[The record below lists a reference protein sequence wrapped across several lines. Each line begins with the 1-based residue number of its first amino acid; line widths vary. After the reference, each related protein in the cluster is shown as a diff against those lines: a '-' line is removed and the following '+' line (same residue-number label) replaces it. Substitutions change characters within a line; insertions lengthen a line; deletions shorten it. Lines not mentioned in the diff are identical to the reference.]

1 MPVNDRGLTL
11 AEILVALAVV
21 GIGLV
26 GLLAVVP
33 VATYG
38 VQEGNQL
45 STATFLAEQG
55 LEQVRN
61 AVWIRVGGVERDCLG
76 IGPTSAPTSPS
87 CQRSAPTACSVG
99 TPCTTFPDEPSVS
112 GYPGYSRTTRI
123 IDCGTTACGG
133 VMNSNLRLVIINV
146 SYRPMTATGVAVT
159 PKTVR
164 LSLLIA
170 KRQ

>member
-1 MPVNDRGLTL
+1 MLVNDRGLTL
-11 AEILVALAVV
+11 AEILVALAIV
-21 GIGLV
+21 GVGLV

-38 VQEGNQL
+38 VQEGSQL

-61 AVWIRVGGVERDCLG
+61 AVWTQVSDKDCLG
-76 IGPTSAPTSPS
+76 VGPTAAPTSTRCDRTP
-87 CQRSAPTACSVG
+87 CTIG
-99 TPCTTFPDEPSVS
+99 TLCTTFPDEPSVT
-112 GYPGYSRTTRI
+112 GYPTYSRSVRV

-133 VMNSNLRLVIINV
+133 VVDANLRLAIVNV
-146 SYRPMTATGVAVT
+146 SYRPMTATGVAPT

>member
-1 MPVNDRGLTL
+1 MSVNERGLTL
-11 AEILVALAVV
+11 AEVLVALAII

-61 AVWIRVGGVERDCLG
+61 AVWTQVGNLDCLG
-76 IGPTSAPTSPS
+76 VGPTAAPTSTRCDRNS
-87 CQRSAPTACSVG
+87 CTVG
-99 TPCTTFPDEPSVS
+99 VPCTTFPDEPSVT
-112 GYPGYSRTTRI
+112 GYPSYSRIVRV
-123 IDCGTTACGG
+123 IDCGATACGG
-133 VMNSNLRLVIINV
+133 VTDSNLRLAIVNV
-146 SYRPMTATGVAVT
+146 SYRPMTGTGVAST
-159 PKTVR
+159 LKTVR
-164 LSLLIA
+164 VSLLVA

>member
-1 MPVNDRGLTL
+1 MLVNERGVTL
-11 AEILVALAVV
+11 AEILVAVAVI

-33 VATYG
+33 LATYG

-45 STATFLAEQG
+45 STATFLAEQR

-61 AVWIRVGGVERDCLG
+61 AVWDEVKNLDCLG
-76 IGPTSAPTSPS
+76 VGPTAAPTTNTCDRGS
-87 CQRSAPTACSVG
+87 CTLGAAC
-99 TPCTTFPDEPSVS
+99 TPFPDEPTVT
-112 GYPGYSRTTRI
+112 GYPGYARTVRV

-133 VMNSNLRLVIINV
+133 VLDSGLRLAVVSV
-146 SYRPMTATGVAVT
+146 SYLPMTGTGVASNT
-159 PKTVR
+159 KTIR

-170 KRQ
+170 RRR

>member
-1 MPVNDRGLTL
+1 MLVNDRGLTL
-11 AEILVALAVV
+11 AEILVALAIV

-61 AVWIRVGGVERDCLG
+61 AVWTQVGDRDCLG
-76 IGPTSAPTSPS
+76 VGPTAAPTSTR
-87 CQRSAPTACSVG
+87 CDRSPCALDAL
-99 TPCTTFPDEPSVS
+99 CTTFPDEPTVT
-112 GYPGYSRTTRI
+112 GYPAYSRSVRV

-133 VMNSNLRLVIINV
+133 VVDANLRLAIVNV
-146 SYRPMTATGVAVT
+146 SYRPMTATGVAAT

>member
-1 MPVNDRGLTL
+1 MLVNDRGLTL
-11 AEILVALAVV
+11 AEILVALAIV

-26 GLLAVVP
+26 GLLAIVP

-38 VQEGNQL
+38 VQEGSQL

-61 AVWIRVGGVERDCLG
+61 AVWTQVRNLDCLG
-76 IGPTSAPTSPS
+76 VGPTAAPTSTR
-87 CQRSAPTACSVG
+87 CDRSPCALDAG
-99 TPCTTFPDEPSVS
+99 CTTFPDEPSVT
-112 GYPGYSRTTRI
+112 GYPAYSREVRV

-133 VMNSNLRLVIINV
+133 VVDSNLRLAIVNV
-146 SYRPMTATGVAVT
+146 SYRPMTARGVAST

>member
-1 MPVNDRGLTL
+1 MNERGLTL
-11 AEILVALAVV
+11 AEILVAVAII
-21 GIGLV
+21 GIALV
-26 GLLAVVP
+26 GLMSVVP

-61 AVWIRVGGVERDCLG
+61 AVWTQVGDKDCLG
-76 IGPTSAPTSPS
+76 VGPTAAPTSTRCSNSP
-87 CQRSAPTACSVG
+87 CTAG
-99 TPCTTFPDEPSVS
+99 MPCTTFPDEPSVA
-112 GYPGYSRTTRI
+112 GYPTYSRTVRV

-133 VMNSNLRLVIINV
+133 VIDSNLRLAIVSV
-146 SYRPMTATGVAVT
+146 SYRPMTGTGVAST

-164 LSLLIA
+164 VSLLVA